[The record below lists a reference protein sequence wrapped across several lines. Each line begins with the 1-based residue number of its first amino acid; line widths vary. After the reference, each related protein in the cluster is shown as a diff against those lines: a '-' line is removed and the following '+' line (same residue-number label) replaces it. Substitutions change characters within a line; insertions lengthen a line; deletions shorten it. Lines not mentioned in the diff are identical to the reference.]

1 MFDSAE
7 LYGLWKDS
15 NVLNRFIDFIGFTD
29 IYMSPL
35 TIVILGF
42 FFINLL
48 VVTLNRVPVMLKRAY
63 LKGELPSF
71 GAAELK
77 RGKKVA
83 IIAPGLERTGLDERI
98 RDFFKKKRWFFKEG
112 REPDTYIAIRNRLS
126 PIGFLLFHFSFFLC
140 LIGGLMLT
148 YTRFSGNLPLTEGQ
162 SFQGDIQQFRV
173 INQDPKVLKRFSP
186 LEIHVEKVQ
195 PIYEEEV
202 PTELVVSLQI
212 KYGDDLERQVLRIN
226 EPLHRGAMS
235 IIVESIGVSPLF
247 VVRGPSGNQLD
258 AAYVSLNI
266 LGGQEDTFQFDSDK
280 RYSFIVKFFP
290 DYVKENGYES
300 TRSIEMKNP
309 AIRLAVGKDN
319 KVVYRGTIR
328 PGESA
333 DIGTYTV
340 SVDDIRYWVEFL
352 IVREYGKIP
361 LIAGFIIA
369 GIGLIMRL
377 VFYQKRL
384 RIAIEYEK
392 DKPLLYLD
400 GRSEYFK
407 YSFEDEMETLVRGLD
422 EFLTGK
428 KKG

>member
-1 MFDSAE
+1 MFDTAE

-15 NVLNRFIDFIGFTD
+15 SVLNRFIDFIGFTD

-35 TIVILGF
+35 TIVILGL

-77 RGKKVA
+77 GGKNVA
-83 IIAPGLERTGLDERI
+83 LIAPEMERAGLDERLK
-98 RDFFKKKRWFFKEG
+98 DFFKKKRWFFREG
-112 REPDTYIAIRNRLS
+112 RKPDTYIAVRNRLS

-140 LIGGLMLT
+140 LIGGLMIT
-148 YTRFSGNLPLTEGQ
+148 YTRFSGKLPLTEGQ

-186 LEIHVEKVQ
+186 LEIHVEKVR
-195 PIYEEEV
+195 PVYDRDV
-202 PTELVVSLQI
+202 PTELAVALQV
-212 KYGDDLERQVLRIN
+212 KFGDDIERQVLRIN

-247 VVRGPSGNQLD
+247 VVRGPSGNKLD

-266 LGGQEDTFQFDSDK
+266 LGGQEDTFQLDSDK

-319 KVVYRGTIR
+319 KVIYRGTIR

-407 YSFEDEMETLVRGLD
+407 YSFEDEMETLVLGLD